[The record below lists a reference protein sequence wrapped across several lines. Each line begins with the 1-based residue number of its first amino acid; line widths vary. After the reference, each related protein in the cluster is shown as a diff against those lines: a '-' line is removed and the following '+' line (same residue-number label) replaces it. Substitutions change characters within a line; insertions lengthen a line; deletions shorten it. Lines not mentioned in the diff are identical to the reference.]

1 VGEVTVRHVAIVGLL
16 FFGAAADAQGTASRP
31 SFQSKDLFSLQTAS
45 DPQVRP
51 DGRMIAYVRSS
62 GDLMN
67 DRMNRSIWLVNP
79 ATGEEQPIAAG
90 PGQHAN
96 PRWAPD
102 GKRLA
107 YVSTL
112 EGEKPQLMIR
122 WMDGGTTARVAVL
135 PETPRHISWSPDGK
149 QLAFVMFA
157 PGKEPKLGT
166 LPEKPEGAK
175 WAEPLRFT
183 DKLVFRT
190 DAQGLVRPGSSNI
203 YIVPAS
209 GGAPRQLTQGELSDN
224 GPLNF
229 TPDGKF
235 LIYSANRKADW
246 MLDPVESEIW
256 RVPVEGGVPV
266 AITDRDGPDEDPAIS
281 PDGRKIAYIGFDDRK
296 ASNQDTRL
304 YVMDV
309 DGRNPRVLTQGL
321 DRSVTEPSW
330 SADGRSILVH
340 YIDRGMGKV
349 ARVSLDGRVTDLVD
363 KVGGGS
369 LDRPYSGGEY
379 STASGV
385 IAFTTADANR
395 PADIGVYRQGR
406 WTRLTDLNASLMSAR
421 QLGEIRELEVTSTRD
436 GQKIHSWL
444 VLPPDYQ
451 PGQKRPLIL
460 EIHGGPGASYGPT
473 FATDMQLYAAA
484 GYVVL
489 YPNARNSESY
499 GEAFAQWTR
508 ADEPFAD
515 YQDFMS
521 AVDAAIAAGV
531 ADPDNLFVTGGSYG
545 GYAAAAIIGKTD
557 RFRAAA
563 LQKPVINWVSK
574 ILTTDIAAFQHEYTY
589 GKQPWEDPEVLWKN
603 SPLSLVGKVKTPT
616 LIVVGEKDYRT
627 PVSEAEQYYTALQ
640 LRQVPT
646 SLAIVPGASHGGL
659 TARPSQSAAKASAI
673 IAWFDRYKK
682 TAVTAAK

>member
-1 VGEVTVRHVAIVGLL
+1 MRRIAIIGLIFSASSVAAVAQE
-16 FFGAAADAQGTASRP
+16 GAGKLN
-31 SFQSKDLFSLQTAS
+31 FQTKDLFSLQTAS

-51 DGRMIAYVRSS
+51 GGTKIAYVRSS
-62 GDLMN
+62 GDVMN
-67 DRMNRSIWLVNP
+67 DRMNRSIWLMDSI
-79 ATGEEQPIAAG
+79 TGEEQPIAAG
-90 PGQHAN
+90 PGQHSS
-96 PRWAPD
+96 PRWSPD
-102 GKRLA
+102 GRRLA
-107 YVSTL
+107 YVSAL

-149 QLAFVMFA
+149 QLAFVMFT
-157 PGKEPKLGT
+157 PGKEPRLGT

-175 WAEPLRFT
+175 WAEPIRFT

-190 DAQGLVRPGSSNI
+190 DAQGLLRPGSSSI
-203 YIVPAS
+203 HIVPAS
-209 GGAPRQLTQGELSDN
+209 GGAPRQLTHGPSNDDS
-224 GPLNF
+224 PLNF
-229 TPDGKF
+229 TPDGRF
-235 LIYSANRKADW
+235 IIYGANRNADW

-256 RVPVEGGVPV
+256 RVPVDGGAPV
-266 AITDRDGPDEDPAIS
+266 ALTDRDGPDYNPAIS
-281 PDGRKIAYIGFDDRK
+281 PDGKKIAFVGFDDRK
-296 ASNQDTRL
+296 ASNQDNRL
-304 YVMDV
+304 YVMDI
-309 DGRNPRVLTQGL
+309 DGRNRRLLTGSF
-321 DRSVTEPSW
+321 DRSVDEPSW
-330 SADGRSILVH
+330 SEDGRSILVH
-340 YIDRGMGKV
+340 YIDRGMGKI
-349 ARVSLDGRVTDLVD
+349 ARVSLDGRVSDLVEG
-363 KVGGGS
+363 VGGGS

-379 STASGV
+379 SAGSGV
-385 IAFTTADANR
+385 IAYTTADAER
-395 PADIGVYRQGR
+395 PADLAVYRQGR
-406 WTRLTDLNASLMSAR
+406 SRRLTDLNASLISAR
-421 QLGEIRELEVTSTRD
+421 RLGQIRKLEVKSTRD
-436 GQKIHSWL
+436 GQKIDAWL

-451 PGQKRPLIL
+451 PGQKWPLIL

-484 GYVVL
+484 GYAVL

-508 ADEPFAD
+508 GDEPFAD

-589 GKQPWEDPEVLWKN
+589 GKQPWEDPQILWKN
-603 SPLSLVGKVKTPT
+603 SPLSLVGNVKTPT
-616 LIVVGEKDYRT
+616 LVVVGERDYRT
-627 PVSEAEQYYTALQ
+627 PVSESEQYYTALQ

-673 IAWFDRYKK
+673 IAWFDRYRK
-682 TAVTAAK
+682 AAEGPN